1 MIKKIGAIV
10 ISGYCM
16 VKVKNKHRLKRKEIK
31 ELLERIHQ
39 DIDSDFVFP
48 NDNIEKGTLEQC
60 DLIFIDGA
68 PLFLEKDN
76 DVFFT
81 LVGLLQSK
89 PRNRY
94 VVVDMGAVRFVIN
107 GADVMAPGIVDAD
120 ESIQKNDMV
129 WVCDEQHRKPLAVG
143 RALLPG
149 KEMKIATQG
158 KAVTVLHY
166 IGDPLWEQ
174 TKAALQ

>member
-1 MIKKIGAIV
+1 MFW
-10 ISGYCM
+10 SCM
-16 VKVKNKHRLKRKEIK
+16 VKVKNKHRLKKKEIK
-31 ELLERIHQ
+31 ELLEQIHQ
-39 DIDSDFVFP
+39 DIDSDFVFQ

-68 PLFLEKDN
+68 PLFFEKDD

-81 LVGLLQSK
+81 LVGLLHSK
-89 PRNRY
+89 PHNRY

-120 ESIQKNDMV
+120 ESIQENDMV

-143 RALLPG
+143 RALVSG
-149 KEMKIATQG
+149 RAMKTATQG
-158 KAVTVLHY
+158 KAVAVLHY
-166 IGDPLWEQ
+166 IGDMLWEQ
-174 TKAALQ
+174 TKAAL